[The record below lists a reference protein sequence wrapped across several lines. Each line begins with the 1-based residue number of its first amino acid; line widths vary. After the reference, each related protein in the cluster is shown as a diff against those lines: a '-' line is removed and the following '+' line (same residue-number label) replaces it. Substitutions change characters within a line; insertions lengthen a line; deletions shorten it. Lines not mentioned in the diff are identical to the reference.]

1 MYTLDSSKT
10 GKTVSCLILPSPIIV
25 KLLLLDYLALP
36 DYSILKVQGGWPER
50 LETPDFVLQ
59 VRAEH

>member
-1 MYTLDSSKT
+1 
-10 GKTVSCLILPSPIIV
+10 V
-25 KLLLLDYLALP
+25 
-36 DYSILKVQGGWPER
+36 KVQGGWPER